1 MDGGR
6 DLGLGQKRR
15 EAERQRE
22 REARGHICNCT
33 ANGLKGCTK
42 ANITKNWHRVVPSH
56 GTSTITAL
64 IKCYP

>member
-33 ANGLKGCTK
+33 ANGPKGCTK
-42 ANITKNWHRVVPSH
+42 ANIIGIGIESCTHMMLQQSP
-56 GTSTITAL
+56 
-64 IKCYP
+64 P